1 MQNQPVQQ
9 AVTVRLLS
17 FYSPVLIK
25 FTAKQ
30 RLSAETMNKATPR
43 AQPDHGARLVCV
55 CVLDVDW
62 PLSASPYCVTEVERN
77 NARTEASHEQKHQW
91 LARIQSA
98 QLLL

>member
-1 MQNQPVQQ
+1 
-9 AVTVRLLS
+9 
-17 FYSPVLIK
+17 
-25 FTAKQ
+25 
-30 RLSAETMNKATPR
+30 MNKATPR
-43 AQPDHGARLVCV
+43 AQPDHGARSVCV

-62 PLSASPYCVTEVERN
+62 PLSASSYCVTEVERN

>member
-1 MQNQPVQQ
+1 M
-9 AVTVRLLS
+9 
-17 FYSPVLIK
+17 
-25 FTAKQ
+25 AKH
-30 RLSAETMNKATPR
+30 RPSAEMMNKATPR
-43 AQPDHGARLVCV
+43 AQLNRGARFVCV

-77 NARTEASHEQKHQW
+77 NAHTEVSHEQKHQW

>member
-1 MQNQPVQQ
+1 MIH
-9 AVTVRLLS
+9 LLR
-17 FYSPVLIK
+17 FYSRVVIK
-25 FTAKQ
+25 LVAKN
-30 RLSAETMNKATPR
+30 RSSAETMNKATLR
-43 AQPDHGARLVCV
+43 AQPDHGARIVCV